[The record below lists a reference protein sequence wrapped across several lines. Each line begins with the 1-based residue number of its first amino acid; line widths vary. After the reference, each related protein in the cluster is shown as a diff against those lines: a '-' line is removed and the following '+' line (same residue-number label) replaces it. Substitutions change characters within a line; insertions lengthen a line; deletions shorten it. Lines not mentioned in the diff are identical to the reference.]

1 MIQFPIIYSTYEGCL
16 GMPVKIIYPDHV
28 EIVGLGHV
36 LLTAPRTTSPDSD
49 LYTGQIVE
57 EAALTSRSF
66 AVIGKVDRGFLDPNG
81 IESAQLEFRKG
92 IEGFVSEDGV
102 RYILDIRGKKEPGV
116 EIGTVEGRTSSD
128 STTELVR
135 SRLVKDFTVK
145 VNNEYKEDEP
155 VSLVTGYDGRDAKGN
170 FTVETIQIQFGHE
183 ERQFLREKVIR
194 DISEIADILNARLEP
209 SRSD

>member
-1 MIQFPIIYSTYEGCL
+1 
-16 GMPVKIIYPDHV
+16 MPVKIIHPDHV

-36 LLTAPRTTSPDSD
+36 LLTAPHTISPNAD
-49 LYTGQIVE
+49 LHTGQIVE

-66 AVIGKVDRGFLDPNG
+66 AVIGKVDREFLDPNR
-81 IESAQLEFRKG
+81 IQSAQLEFRKG
-92 IEGFVSEDGV
+92 IEGFVSEDGI

-116 EIGTVEGRTSSD
+116 EIGTVEGQTSSD
-128 STTELVR
+128 STTEIVR

-145 VNNEYKEDEP
+145 VNNEYKGDEP
-155 VSLVTGYDGRDAKGN
+155 VSLVTGYDRKDAKGN

-209 SRSD
+209 SRTD